1 MRHEELVRQL
11 REAMARARV
20 LLTLSERPGLPP
32 VVIQL
37 IERFSG
43 VYTDMAKLHESV
55 ASSRCRLELDA
66 RQCQDRVLSQTT
78 TVVGTVGAVSKVSAM
93 LKVKK
98 LAGAP
103 ILEAILLDEATQAA
117 EFHLQMLL
125 LRCKSWVHRKVTKI
139 CLAGDP
145 SVREY

>member
-1 MRHEELVRQL
+1 MEL
-11 REAMARARV
+11 EAR
-20 LLTLSERPGLPP
+20 
-32 VVIQL
+32 
-37 IERFSG
+37 
-43 VYTDMAKLHESV
+43 K
-55 ASSRCRLELDA
+55 
-66 RQCQDRVLSQTT
+66 CQDRVLSQTT
-78 TVVGTVGAVSKVSAM
+78 AVVGTVGAVSKASDM

-103 ILEAILLDEATQAA
+103 ILDAILLDEETQVL

-125 LRCKSWVHRKVTKI
+125 LRYKSWVHRKVTKI